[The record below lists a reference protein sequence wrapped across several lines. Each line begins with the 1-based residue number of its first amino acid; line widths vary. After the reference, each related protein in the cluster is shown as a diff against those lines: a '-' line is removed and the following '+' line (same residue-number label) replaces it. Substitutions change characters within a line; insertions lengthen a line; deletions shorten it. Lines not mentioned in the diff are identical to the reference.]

1 MTEEEY
7 RSIPEHDTI
16 EVSRDGKVRYKDGK
30 KYEIRSVYRSNNNRW
45 CVRYHIDEKRV
56 CVC

>member
-30 KYEIRSVYRSNNNRW
+30 NMRLEVFILETI
-45 CVRYHIDEKRV
+45 IDGM
-56 CVC
+56 